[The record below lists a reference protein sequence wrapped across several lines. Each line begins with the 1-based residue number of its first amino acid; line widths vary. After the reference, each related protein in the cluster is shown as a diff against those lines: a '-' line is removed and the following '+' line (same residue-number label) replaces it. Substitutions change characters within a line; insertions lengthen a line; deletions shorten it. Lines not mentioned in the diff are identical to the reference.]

1 MLLLLN
7 MELEEYYVILLIDM
21 QNPIIDNKIMIK
33 MKNHYIIFQY
43 FMTVQGSSDSFNII
57 FK

>member
-7 MELEEYYVILLIDM
+7 MELKEYYVILLIDM

-33 MKNHYIIFQY
+33 MKNHYIIF
-43 FMTVQGSSDSFNII
+43 
-57 FK
+57 

>member
-43 FMTVQGSSDSFNII
+43 FMPVQGSLDSFNII